1 MNVTSAIRALILLL
15 QNCTVADAADF
26 KQHAFYKT
34 VKFVPEYP
42 LATLAV
48 PTVAFSMAGGSNR
61 AKGLGHWERW
71 REPRLQMDILAADS
85 EQARRIYEKVNEVL
99 LYDYNATAA
108 GTEGTYGTRYLY
120 GQGLK
125 EVVVGEPNM
134 TVWDEEGRV
143 ARIVADVRV
152 TFTD

>member
-48 PTVAFSMAGGSNR
+48 PTVAFSLAGGTNS
-61 AKGLGHWERW
+61 AKGLGQRERW
-71 REPRLQMDILAADS
+71 REPRLQMDVLAGDPEA
-85 EQARRIYEKVNEVL
+85 ARRIYEKVCEVV
-99 LYDYNATAA
+99 LYDMNGDA
-108 GTEGTYGTRYLY
+108 GGVEGTYGTRYLY
-120 GQGLK
+120 GQGVK
-125 EVVVGEPNM
+125 DVVIGEADTTP
-134 TVWDEEGRV
+134 WDEEGRV
-143 ARIVADVRV
+143 SRLVADVSV
-152 TFTD
+152 QFTD